1 MPTTTTEKRENNNKC
16 VDGSE
21 YYGDTT
27 YLWKNAK
34 VLGIIVGCAYRFYLV
49 PRGRKMFLRR
59 IYI

>member
-1 MPTTTTEKRENNNKC
+1 MPTPTPTTTEKNKC

-34 VLGIIVGCAYRFYLV
+34 VLGIIVGCT
-49 PRGRKMFLRR
+49 
-59 IYI
+59 